1 MQLLL
6 IRVGIIILALILTL
20 AVYFFL
26 FPKSRPQK
34 NGDALWENYETIEKE
49 VDGQKFTLV
58 IADTRAKWQQGLM
71 HVRNPVPYDGM
82 IFISDRAV
90 PQVFWNMNTFED
102 LDIYWL
108 RNDEII
114 GKSFLPSIEKK
125 GMTTVSSP
133 GPADT
138 VIEVIRK

>member
-1 MQLLL
+1 MPTIAVRL
-6 IRVGIIILALILTL
+6 GIIILALIITVF
-20 AVYFFL
+20 VYFLL

-34 NGDALWENYETIEKE
+34 NGDVLWENYETIEQE
-49 VDGQKFTLV
+49 VEGKTYTLV
-58 IADTRAKWQQGLM
+58 VADSRERWQQGLM
-71 HVRNPVPYDGM
+71 HVRKPVPYDGM
-82 IFISDRAV
+82 IFTSNHAV
-90 PQVFWNMNTFED
+90 PQMFWNMNTFED

-108 RNDEII
+108 KDGEVI

-138 VIEVIRK
+138 VIEIIR